1 LAIPATLPLILFGF
15 ALGLLLSPFAT
26 LYHDLLKGISIVLTS
41 WMFVTPVLYPLPPG
55 EGLLQSIV
63 RWNPVT
69 PLLMTPRELATGMPL
84 TLPVGFAVVGFV
96 AAAALAV
103 AWLVYKVSLPYVIE
117 RLRA

>member
-1 LAIPATLPLILFGF
+1 
-15 ALGLLLSPFAT
+15 
-26 LYHDLLKGISIVLTS
+26 
-41 WMFVTPVLYPLPPG
+41 
-55 EGLLQSIV
+55 LLQSIV

>member
-1 LAIPATLPLILFGF
+1 
-15 ALGLLLSPFAT
+15 
-26 LYHDLLKGISIVLTS
+26 
-41 WMFVTPVLYPLPPG
+41 
-55 EGLLQSIV
+55 
-63 RWNPVT
+63 
-69 PLLMTPRELATGMPL
+69 MTPRELATGMPL